1 MREHI
6 EASSELSLRP
16 WAATDVAAV
25 TEAFAEPLMRWQ
37 LPRPVDSPADA
48 RRWLADRSERWA
60 TGSDFS
66 FAVVDRGDAVL
77 GGVTVGSID
86 LRHGVGQ
93 VSYWT
98 AAPARGRGVATH
110 GCRALAAWA
119 FGDLG
124 LFRLELGHRV
134 GNRASCRVA
143 GAAGFAVEGLQRQ
156 RLRYDGVRY
165 DVETHARLASDPAP
179 ADERPDGRWA
189 ERPDGR

>member
-6 EASSELSLRP
+6 EASAGLSLRP
-16 WAATDVAAV
+16 WAAGDVAAV

-37 LPRPVDSPADA
+37 LPWPVESAADA
-48 RRWLADRSERWA
+48 RRWLADRAERWA

-66 FAVVDRGDAVL
+66 FAVVDRRDTVL
-77 GGVTVGSID
+77 GSVTVGSVD
-86 LRHGVGQ
+86 VRHGVGW

-98 AAPARGRGVATH
+98 TAPARGRGVATH
-110 GCRALAAWA
+110 GCRALADWA
-119 FGDLG
+119 FADLG

-156 RLRYDGVRY
+156 KLRYDGVRY
-165 DVETHARLASDPAP
+165 DVETHARLACDPAP
-179 ADERPDGRWA
+179 PGGASG
-189 ERPDGR
+189 